1 MASARS
7 AEDVCTYPP
16 LCNACTRPMQA
27 HAHTEIEQPHALSL
41 SLRATHS
48 FTSRVHVFCRVCLTG
63 GIKSHYSTVVT
74 LLTEFSFLFFLPL
87 LLLLLSASLFLVFER
102 DTTRSNRITRRPLPL
117 SKDFAGTGED
127 FRRNKPFRAVYP
139 AVDAGIQCFEP
150 DSRRP
155 VNHLN

>member
-1 MASARS
+1 MHPSDASACTHRDRATARS
-7 AEDVCTYPP
+7 
-16 LCNACTRPMQA
+16 LS
-27 HAHTEIEQPHALSL
+27 LSL

-74 LLTEFSFLFFLPL
+74 LLTEFSFLFFLP

>member
-1 MASARS
+1 MHPSDASACTHRDRATARS
-7 AEDVCTYPP
+7 
-16 LCNACTRPMQA
+16 
-27 HAHTEIEQPHALSL
+27 LSL

-87 LLLLLSASLFLVFER
+87 LLLLSASLFLVFER

-139 AVDAGIQCFEP
+139 VVDAGIQCFEP

>member
-1 MASARS
+1 MHPSDASACTHRDRATARS
-7 AEDVCTYPP
+7 
-16 LCNACTRPMQA
+16 
-27 HAHTEIEQPHALSL
+27 LSL

-87 LLLLLSASLFLVFER
+87 LLLLSASLFLVFER

-117 SKDFAGTGED
+117 SKDFVGTGED

>member
-1 MASARS
+1 MHPSDASACTHRDRATARS
-7 AEDVCTYPP
+7 
-16 LCNACTRPMQA
+16 
-27 HAHTEIEQPHALSL
+27 LSLFL

-74 LLTEFSFLFFLPL
+74 LLTEFSFLFFLP

-139 AVDAGIQCFEP
+139 VVDAGIQCFEP

>member
-1 MASARS
+1 MHTPRS
-7 AEDVCTYPP
+7 SNRT
-16 LCNACTRPMQA
+16 LS
-27 HAHTEIEQPHALSL
+27 LSL

-87 LLLLLSASLFLVFER
+87 LLLLSASLFLVFER

-139 AVDAGIQCFEP
+139 VVDAGIQCFEP

>member
-1 MASARS
+1 MHPSDASACTHRDRATARS
-7 AEDVCTYPP
+7 
-16 LCNACTRPMQA
+16 
-27 HAHTEIEQPHALSL
+27 LSL

-74 LLTEFSFLFFLPL
+74 LLTEFSFLFFLP

>member
-1 MASARS
+1 MHPSDASACTHRDRATARS
-7 AEDVCTYPP
+7 
-16 LCNACTRPMQA
+16 
-27 HAHTEIEQPHALSL
+27 LSL

-87 LLLLLSASLFLVFER
+87 LLLLSASLFLVFER
-102 DTTRSNRITRRPLPL
+102 DTTRSNRITRRLLPL

-139 AVDAGIQCFEP
+139 VVDAGIQCFEP

>member
-1 MASARS
+1 MHPSDASACTHRDRATARS
-7 AEDVCTYPP
+7 
-16 LCNACTRPMQA
+16 LS
-27 HAHTEIEQPHALSL
+27 LSL
-41 SLRATHS
+41 SLRTTHS

-74 LLTEFSFLFFLPL
+74 LLTEFSFLFFLP